1 VPKVV
6 ITHQVPDVERWLTFK
21 AERVDI
27 LAPFATHVT
36 DHVALDGSKN
46 VAVTAEVRD
55 MAALQSALASP
66 SPELAA
72 AMERHGVLPPLA
84 VYVEK

>member
-1 VPKVV
+1 MPKVV
-6 ITHQVPDVERWLTFK
+6 ITHAVPDVEHWLTFK

-27 LAPFATHVT
+27 LSPFATGVT
-36 DHVALDGSKN
+36 DHVALDGSKS
-46 VAVTAEVRD
+46 VAVTMQVPD
-55 MAALQSALASP
+55 MAALQGALASP

-84 VYVEK
+84 VYIEK